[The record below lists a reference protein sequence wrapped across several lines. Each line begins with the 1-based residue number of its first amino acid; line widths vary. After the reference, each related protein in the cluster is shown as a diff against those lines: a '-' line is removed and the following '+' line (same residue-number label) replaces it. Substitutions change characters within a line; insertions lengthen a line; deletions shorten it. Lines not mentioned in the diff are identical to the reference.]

1 MSGYLHRG
9 CGMESNEINIT
20 YETLF
25 EVLKREKDTSDMQR
39 LETGF
44 FNNFV
49 DYLNEKKRLM
59 EKDDTLFSNEKKK
72 KVDRQIDNAK
82 RLVKELYE
90 RREKKVMEIA
100 LIKSRTKSDVMD
112 KSSFLEHEKGLFN
125 ELVDILDRLRNNVAN
140 NIISGNYPNGA
151 VATNMTDDAKR
162 EIVERSAQPQ
172 NDTKLVRFLHPVL
185 KFVGKELEEYG
196 PFEEEHIA
204 NLPSEIA
211 ELLIEKGKVEEIT
224 SQ

>member
-1 MSGYLHRG
+1 
-9 CGMESNEINIT
+9 MESNEINIT

-25 EVLKREKDTSDMQR
+25 EVLKREKDTSDLQR

-59 EKDDTLFSNEKKK
+59 EKDDTLFSNDEKKK
-72 KVDRQIDNAK
+72 VERQIDNAK